1 MRAESDSD
9 WEVLERVA
17 YAIIGERTPHA
28 GAAHRCVRL
37 EAAACRADLEL
48 MARAADGS
56 SASPKRNAA
65 WPGRKSQLKNRRKI
79 NQG

>member
-1 MRAESDSD
+1 MPSSVNVRPMQEPSTASSGWKPMTAAE
-9 WEVLERVA
+9 
-17 YAIIGERTPHA
+17 IGRD
-28 GAAHRCVRL
+28 
-37 EAAACRADLEL
+37 AAACRADLEL